1 MPRQNREE
9 FLAEIAAAKVE
20 GFQVCSEL
28 VGRLADAGLSLK
40 VAKYALGEAEGEL
53 IDEREA
59 ALEVA
64 AKTRVPAEKPKK
76 RRVRALA
83 DTPQPE
89 PLPDGGLG
97 AVDPPAPPEPEL
109 ETLPGDHDTI
119 PF

>member
-9 FLAEIAAAKVE
+9 FLAEIASAKVE
-20 GFQVCSEL
+20 GFQVCREL

-59 ALEVA
+59 AFEVA
-64 AKTRVPAEKPKK
+64 AKTRTPQPKK
-76 RRVRALA
+76 RKPRS
-83 DTPQPE
+83 TPPPE

-97 AVDPPAPPEPEL
+97 PIVDPPGPVNDPEAEPE
-109 ETLPGDHDTI
+109 TLIT
-119 PF
+119 